1 MYMRDTMHQID
12 SGVIISFLKAILRK
26 FRECVELP
34 LGIAG
39 AAARKLTSRLQR
51 LLGKQTSASGHT
63 MHGAH
68 ACLVPVNYHTTN
80 VFKQLADKNKAAR
93 NTRACDY
100 RHLLLLLPFIL
111 SNLFRDEVEEHNSYH
126 RGPPVIDPSVILIGV
141 TNVFLRWYKQ
151 FRMTTPGKTAADIGT
166 LRALSLRY
174 TEHYMYYTVYI
185 CYMNYINYTYYIF
198 IIGCWICSNLFFL
211 TKIRLAA

>member
-1 MYMRDTMHQID
+1 MYNVYNTYNDNYLCGHICN
-12 SGVIISFLKAILRK
+12 SFLKAILRK

-80 VFKQLADKNKAAR
+80 YHTTNVFKQLADNK
-93 NTRACDY
+93 
-100 RHLLLLLPFIL
+100 
-111 SNLFRDEVEEHNSYH
+111 
-126 RGPPVIDPSVILIGV
+126 
-141 TNVFLRWYKQ
+141 K
-151 FRMTTPGKTAADIGT
+151 ADAWMLAIGT
-166 LRALSLRY
+166 GCADPNNSKSVSFAGRASISSSIVR
-174 TEHYMYYTVYI
+174 EHDILGAQPTHIVTVYV
-185 CYMNYINYTYYIF
+185 NPHT
-198 IIGCWICSNLFFL
+198 L
-211 TKIRLAA
+211 